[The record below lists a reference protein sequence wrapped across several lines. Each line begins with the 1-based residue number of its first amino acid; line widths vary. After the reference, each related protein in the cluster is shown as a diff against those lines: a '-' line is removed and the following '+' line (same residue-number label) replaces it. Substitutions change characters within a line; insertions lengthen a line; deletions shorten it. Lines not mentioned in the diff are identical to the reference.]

1 MSRAVPPVR
10 DNVRMADP
18 DLLAPAPPVERLLTP
33 SKITAW
39 LDCPHYLSLKHAVE
53 AGTRARRSGSTS
65 SFAQLLMDKGLA
77 HEAAVLEA
85 YRAHGLHVVEV
96 DDRDNANRESFAAWA
111 ERCASFLS
119 SDADVLFQMPFVHDG
134 IRGIADFLE
143 RVVEADGTVRW
154 EPVDAKLARKAAK
167 PGHVLQLCFYAEA
180 IEARTGVTPLDLKVS
195 LGSGRTDVLSFDEVR
210 PYWTRLRAQVR
221 AAIDAGPDDTPT
233 RPEPCD
239 HCDFCEF
246 APDCEQTWR
255 DADSLIYVA
264 GIRRAERAAL
274 ETDAVGT
281 LALLAER
288 TAEVADLRTERLTR
302 LRTQAALQVKARE
315 AGEPAKPPFLLIEA
329 DDDEPV
335 WGHGFEHLPA
345 PDPGDIF
352 LDFEGHPFWRADRG
366 LFFLFG
372 YVAADETG
380 QWRYQQLW
388 AHDEASERVAVEQL
402 IADIE
407 ARRAGHPGMHVYH
420 YNHTERSALQA
431 LSDEY
436 AVAEAALGRLIDAGV
451 FVDLLLVARNAV
463 QVGVEGYGLKHLE
476 RLTDYER
483 RHDIDKG
490 AGAVVAYEAWMADGD
505 PDHLV
510 AIARYNDDDVRATR
524 ALRDWLVDH
533 RPAELDWRPD
543 APEGEQSELA
553 RDVDELLE
561 GLAAFEPGT
570 PQRDT
575 ADLLGYWRREWRV
588 YAADVMRRLVAE
600 ADKQATDVG
609 TIGGLHDPV
618 EVSALTPTGRARK
631 WPSLRLSF
639 PPQELAGQLVE
650 GDLEKVIYLTDAGQ
664 LAFAVVDELD
674 AAAGTLALKWD
685 QRCQEHGTVPAAVV
699 PDEWFSPRAKFDAI
713 VNLGRQLLDP
723 ATAGAPNP
731 ATLAL
736 LVADEPRFVDG
747 GGPADGRF
755 TDDPA
760 QLAQWVC
767 QLDAG
772 VLAVQGPP
780 GTGKTYRGAHIAKAL
795 VRQGWRVGVMSMSH
809 HAIGNMLEGMAK
821 TFAEAPSVDLRAMR
835 KVSDKERA
843 DQRPIPGVTNTES
856 NPDLA
861 GAGVDV
867 VAGTAWAFASPAM
880 INEPVDV
887 LLVDEAGQLALVDA
901 LAGSVSARNV
911 VLLGDPLQL
920 AQVSQATHPGI
931 SGLSALGHLLRGEDT
946 ISDDRGVFVKETRR
960 MHPDVCRFISD
971 RIYGGRL
978 GSFADC
984 ARQATTVGTGLR
996 WLRVEHAGCSTDSIE
1011 EAEAV
1016 AARIQALLGET
1027 WTDQQ
1032 GVVRPVTVDD
1042 VMVVAPYNDQVRLLR
1057 RHLASDPSTAGVQ
1070 VGTVDKFQGREA
1082 PIVFF
1087 TMTSSSTDD
1096 MPRGPEFLFSRN
1108 RLNVAVSRA
1117 QCLAY
1122 LVCTETLLDSRART
1136 VDDMHLIANLCAFVE
1151 YSGV

>member
-1 MSRAVPPVR
+1 
-10 DNVRMADP
+10 MADP
-18 DLLAPAPPVERLLTP
+18 ELLTPVPTVERLLTP

-39 LDCPHYLSLKHAVE
+39 LDCAHYLSLKHAVE
-53 AGTRARRSGSTS
+53 AGTRARPYGGASA
-65 SFAQLLMDKGLA
+65 FAQLLMDKGLA

-85 YRAHGLHVVEV
+85 YRAQGLHVIEV
-96 DDRDNANRESFAAWA
+96 DDRDKANNESFAAWA
-111 ERCASFLS
+111 ERCAPLLS

-143 RVVEADGTVRW
+143 RVDEPDGSVRW

-180 IEARTGVTPLDLKVS
+180 IEARTGITPLDLKVS
-195 LGSGRTDVLSFDEVR
+195 LGSGDTDVVTFAEVR

-221 AAIDAGPDDTPT
+221 AAIDAGPDDALAL
-233 RPEPCD
+233 PEPCD
-239 HCDFCEF
+239 HCGFCEF
-246 APDCEQTWR
+246 AGDCEQTWR
-255 DADSLIYVA
+255 DVDSLIYVA
-264 GIRRAERAAL
+264 GIRSAERVAL
-274 ETDAVGT
+274 EVDAVDT
-281 LALLAER
+281 LASLAEC
-288 TAEVADLRTERLTR
+288 TAEVGDLRPDRLAR
-302 LRTQAALQVKARE
+302 LRTQAALQVEARA
-315 AGEPAKPPFLLIEA
+315 AGESAKPPFLLIEA
-329 DDDEPV
+329 DDEEPV
-335 WGHGFEHLPA
+335 WGHGFEQLPA

-372 YVAADETG
+372 YVAADEAG
-380 QWRYQQLW
+380 EWRYHQLW

-407 ARRAGHPGMHVYH
+407 ARRAAHPGMHVYH

-436 AVAEAALGRLIDAGV
+436 AVAEAALGRLIEAGV
-451 FVDLLLVARNAV
+451 FVDLLIVARNAV

-483 RHDIDKG
+483 QHDIDKG
-490 AGAVVAYEAWMADGD
+490 AGAIIAYEEWMADGD
-505 PDHLV
+505 PAHLG

-524 ALRDWLVDH
+524 ALRDWLIDH
-533 RPAELDWRPD
+533 RPAELDWRLDTPD
-543 APEGEQSELA
+543 GEQSELA

-588 YAADVMRRLVAE
+588 YAADVMRRLLAE
-600 ADKQATDVG
+600 ADKQAADVG
-609 TIGGLHDPV
+609 TITALHDPV
-618 EVSALTPTGRARK
+618 EVPAFTPTGRDRK

-650 GDLEKVIYLTDAGQ
+650 GEVKKVIYLTSAAQ
-664 LAFAVVDELD
+664 LTFAEVDELD

-685 QRCQEHGTVPAAVV
+685 QRCQDHGSIPAAVV

-713 VNLGRQLLDP
+713 VNLGRQILDP
-723 ATAGAPNP
+723 ETAGAPNR

-736 LVADEPRFVDG
+736 LVADDPRFVDG

-767 QLDAG
+767 QLDAS

-780 GTGKTYRGAHIAKAL
+780 GTGKTFRGAHIAKAL
-795 VRQGWRVGVMSMSH
+795 VQQGRRVGVMSMSH

-821 TFAEAPSVDLRAMR
+821 IFAEAPSVDLRAMR
-835 KVSDKERA
+835 KVSDKEKA
-843 DQRPIPGVTNTES
+843 DQRPIPGVTNTEK

-861 GAGVDV
+861 DADCDV
-867 VAGTAWAFASPAM
+867 VAGTAWAFASSTM
-880 INEPVDV
+880 LDNPVDV
-887 LLVDEAGQLALVDA
+887 LLVDEAGQLALIDA
-901 LAGSVSARNV
+901 LAGSVSAHNV

-920 AQVSQATHPGI
+920 AQVSQAIHPGI

-946 ISDDRGVFVKETRR
+946 IAGDRGVFVKETRR
-960 MHPDVCRFISD
+960 MHPDVCQFISD

-978 GSFADC
+978 KSFADC
-984 ARQATTVGTGLR
+984 ARQDTTVGTGLR
-996 WLRVEHAGCSTDSIE
+996 WLRVEHAGCSTESIE

-1016 AARIQALLGET
+1016 AAQVQALLGEK
-1027 WTDQQ
+1027 WTDQH
-1032 GVVRPVTVDD
+1032 GVARPITADD
-1042 VMVVAPYNDQVRLLR
+1042 VLVVAPYNDQVRLLR
-1057 RHLASDPSTAGVQ
+1057 HRLASDPSTAGVQ

-1151 YSGV
+1151 YATE

>member
-1 MSRAVPPVR
+1 
-10 DNVRMADP
+10 MADP
-18 DLLAPAPPVERLLTP
+18 ELLTPVPPVERLLTP

-39 LDCPHYLSLKHAVE
+39 LDCAHYLSLKHAVE
-53 AGTRARRSGSTS
+53 AGTRARPSGGAS

-85 YRAHGLHVVEV
+85 YRDQGLHVVEV
-96 DDRDNANRESFAAWA
+96 DDRGKANKESFAAWA
-111 ERCASFLS
+111 ERCAPFLS

-143 RVVEADGTVRW
+143 RVVEPDGTVRW

-180 IEARTGVTPLDLKVS
+180 IEARTGITPLDLKVS
-195 LGSGRTDVLSFDEVR
+195 LGSGDIDVVAFAEVR

-221 AAIDAGPDDTPT
+221 AAIDAGPDDALAL
-233 RPEPCD
+233 PEPCD
-239 HCDFCEF
+239 HCGFCEF
-246 APDCEQTWR
+246 AADCEQTWR

-264 GIRRAERAAL
+264 GIRSAERAAL
-274 ETDAVGT
+274 EADAVDT
-281 LALLAER
+281 LAALAEP
-288 TAEVADLRTERLTR
+288 TAEIGDLRPERLTR
-302 LRTQAALQVKARE
+302 LRTQAALQVEARD
-315 AGEPAKPPFLLIEA
+315 AGESAKPPFLLIEA
-329 DDDEPV
+329 DDEEPV
-335 WGHGFEHLPA
+335 WGHGFEQLPA

-372 YVAADETG
+372 YVAADEAG
-380 QWRYQQLW
+380 DWCYHQLW
-388 AHDEASERVAVEQL
+388 AHDEASERACVERL
-402 IADIE
+402 LADIE
-407 ARRAGHPGMHVYH
+407 ARRTAHPGMHVYH

-436 AVAEAALGRLIDAGV
+436 AVAEAALGRLIEAGV

-483 RHDIDKG
+483 QHDIDKG
-490 AGAVVAYEAWMADGD
+490 AGAVIAYEEWMADGD
-505 PDHLV
+505 PAHLD

-524 ALRDWLVDH
+524 ALRDWLIDH
-533 RPAELDWRPD
+533 RPAELDWRLDVPD
-543 APEGEQSELA
+543 GEHSELA

-588 YAADVMRRLVAE
+588 YAADVMRRLLAE

-609 TIGGLHDPV
+609 TIAALHDPV
-618 EVSALTPTGRARK
+618 EEPAFTPTGRDRK

-650 GDLEKVIYLTDAGQ
+650 GDLKKVIYLTDAAQ
-664 LAFAVVDELD
+664 LTFAEVDELD
-674 AAAGTLALKWD
+674 ASAGTLALKWD
-685 QRCQEHGTVPAAVV
+685 QRCQDHCTIPAAVV
-699 PDEWFSPRAKFDAI
+699 PDGWFSPRAKFDAI

-736 LVADEPRFVDG
+736 LVADDPRFIDC

-760 QLAQWVC
+760 QLAQWVR
-767 QLDAG
+767 QLDAS

-780 GTGKTYRGAHIAKAL
+780 GTGKTFRGAHIAKAL
-795 VRQGWRVGVMSMSH
+795 VQQGRRVGVMSMSH

-821 TFAEAPSVDLRAMR
+821 IFAEAPSVELRAMR
-835 KVSDKERA
+835 KVSDKEKA
-843 DQRPIPGVTNTES
+843 DQRPIPGVTNTEN

-861 GAGVDV
+861 GADTDV
-867 VAGTAWAFASPAM
+867 VAGTAWAFASPTM
-880 INEPVDV
+880 IDNPVDV
-887 LLVDEAGQLALVDA
+887 LLVDEAGQLALIDA

-931 SGLSALGHLLRGEDT
+931 SGQSALEHLLRGEDT
-946 ISDDRGVFVKETRR
+946 IADDRGVFLKETRR

-978 GSFADC
+978 ESFADC
-984 ARQATTVGTGLR
+984 ARQTPTVGTGLR
-996 WLRVEHAGCSTDSIE
+996 WLRGRARRLLHGVDRGSRGGRGTDPGGCS
-1011 EAEAV
+1011 
-1016 AARIQALLGET
+1016 ARSGPTSRASCVPSPSMTSWWWRPTTTRSGCCVVTSLPIRRPLASRSARST
-1027 WTDQQ
+1027 SSR
-1032 GVVRPVTVDD
+1032 VVRP
-1042 VMVVAPYNDQVRLLR
+1042 
-1057 RHLASDPSTAGVQ
+1057 PSC
-1070 VGTVDKFQGREA
+1070 
-1082 PIVFF
+1082 
-1087 TMTSSSTDD
+1087 SS
-1096 MPRGPEFLFSRN
+1096 R
-1108 RLNVAVSRA
+1108 
-1117 QCLAY
+1117 
-1122 LVCTETLLDSRART
+1122 
-1136 VDDMHLIANLCAFVE
+1136 
-1151 YSGV
+1151 